1 MSGAPLGS
9 LLDVGAMLSELT
21 SVALLGTERRTFQP
35 PRRPTNAV
43 GSDPLLEGI
52 YAVTE
57 AAQTPEELVALTAT
71 LLDLFRRM
79 GVIPSLVPLAGPE
92 EDEQPEQTEVH
103 SAPPPSAAATQLL
116 DLLLS
121 GTVAVARKNDA
132 LLSQWFE
139 GCARSGQRI
148 EYRQL
153 VDALNRANGVPELRP
168 AIVGALGERGMLLAR
183 ANKTWSWALR
193 KGQQEEARTNEA
205 PIDADTFAK
214 TDATARPMLL
224 TNWRERDPQQA
235 VAVLA
240 ENWTK
245 ENAADRASFV
255 DALKTGLS
263 TSDELFLE
271 DALDDKAKSV
281 RFAAAKLLA
290 LLPKSAWLTRMQER
304 VNSVA
309 SIRGTLRK
317 KVEFGLP
324 EESIMDAV
332 WVRDGLDAPPKGK
345 SAPQTAGPRAW
356 ALIELSK
363 MAPLRCW
370 EQATERTPAEL
381 VKAAVDSEVR
391 KELFVGWANQA
402 QELRNET
409 WALALIEQPDHAYLL
424 SALGSD
430 AGNDFVANIVRTTKQ
445 PYDIV
450 TAMSQLH
457 GSPSEILLKGIVSR
471 LERETPGWLPVD
483 HFITSWFEDAS
494 PALLE
499 RIAKQAPEAEKHI
512 RQLQAAQSL
521 RQAITQ
527 EFS

>member
-1 MSGAPLGS
+1 MSDTT
-9 LLDVGAMLSELT
+9 LDVTAMLSELT

-35 PRRPTNAV
+35 PRRPADGATL
-43 GSDPLLEGI
+43 DPLLHGI
-52 YAVTE
+52 CSVADV
-57 AAQTPEELVALTAT
+57 AQTPEELIALTAT
-71 LLDLFRRM
+71 LLDLYRRM
-79 GVIPSLVPLAGPE
+79 GVAPAVGAPDSRETP
-92 EDEQPEQTEVH
+92 EQPEPP

-132 LLSQWFE
+132 LLAQWFE

-193 KGQQEEARTNEA
+193 TGQQEDARTNEE

-214 TDATARPMLL
+214 TDASARPMLL
-224 TNWRERDPQQA
+224 TSWRKRDPEQT
-235 VAVLA
+235 VAVLGQS
-240 ENWTK
+240 WTN
-245 ENAADRASFV
+245 ENATDRAAFV
-255 DALKTGLS
+255 SALVTGLQN
-263 TSDELFLE
+263 SDQQFLE
-271 DALDDKAKSV
+271 SALDDKAKSV

-290 LLPKSAWLTRMQER
+290 LLPNTAWLTRMQER
-304 VNSVA
+304 VDLVVGT
-309 SIRGTLRK
+309 RGTLRK
-317 KVEFGLP
+317 KIEFVLP
-324 EESIMDAV
+324 EESIMDAA
-332 WVRDGLDAPPKGK
+332 WVRDGLDAFPKGK
-345 SAPQTAGPRAW
+345 NAPQAMGPKAW
-356 ALIELSK
+356 ALIDLTRL
-363 MAPLRCW
+363 APLHCW
-370 EQATERTPAEL
+370 ELATQRTPGEL
-381 VKAAVDSEVR
+381 VKAAVESEVR
-391 KELFVGWANQA
+391 KELFVGWGNQT
-402 QELRNET
+402 QEHRNEP
-409 WALALIEQPDHAYLL
+409 WALAMINQPDFGYLL
-424 SALGSD
+424 SALGSE
-430 AGNDFVANIVRTTKQ
+430 AGNAFVANIVKTTKQ

-457 GSPSEILLKGIVSR
+457 GPPTEELLGAIVTR
-471 LERETPGWLPVD
+471 LEREVPGWLPVE
-483 HFITSWFEDAS
+483 HYIVNLFEDAS
-494 PALLE
+494 PALLK